1 MASTAAMTV
10 HLAELAAGTAG
21 LPVGGEKPDDCGS
34 SLVSSDDFIL
44 SHSTVVEAP
53 RNDSDELLT
62 PLFMRSAQL
71 SPAPRDGGACSPLG
85 LNSSLA
91 AYPVRRATGEK
102 ESLCDIIG
110 PKATSCAAAR
120 LAQRWG
126 DRMLIILRLLL
137 LGQSSPCRTACALAM
152 LERDAIRHIFS
163 FVLMD
168 ALRHCCRCWPALPL
182 APSSF
187 AGAA

>member
-21 LPVGGEKPDDCGS
+21 LPGEKPDDCGS

-71 SPAPRDGGACSPLG
+71 SPACGACSPLG

-91 AYPVRRATGEK
+91 AYPVRRAIGET

-120 LAQRWG
+120 LVQRWG

>member
-21 LPVGGEKPDDCGS
+21 LPGEKPDDCGS

-71 SPAPRDGGACSPLG
+71 SPAPACGACSPLG

-91 AYPVRRATGEK
+91 AYPVRRAIGET

-126 DRMLIILRLLL
+126 DRMLIILRLLF
-137 LGQSSPCRTACALAM
+137 LGQSSPCKTACALAM
-152 LERDAIRHIFS
+152 LERDTIRHIFS

>member
-10 HLAELAAGTAG
+10 RLEELAAGTAG
-21 LPVGGEKPDDCGS
+21 LPGEKPDDCGS

-44 SHSTVVEAP
+44 SHATVVEAP

-62 PLFMRSAQL
+62 PLFRRSVQL
-71 SPAPRDGGACSPLG
+71 SPAPRDSACSPLG

-91 AYPVRRATGEK
+91 AYPVRRATGEE
-102 ESLCDIIG
+102 ESPCDIL
-110 PKATSCAAAR
+110 ATSCAAAR

-126 DRMLIILRLLL
+126 DRMLIVLRLLF

-152 LERDAIRHIFS
+152 LDRDTIRHIFS
-163 FVLMD
+163 YVLMD
-168 ALRHCCRCWPALPL
+168 ALRHGCRCWPALPL